1 MHCRNNIF
9 YRKNK
14 KNKVTTYI
22 KQNPAYTSKT
32 PEKIRKE
39 SGMFKEI
46 RDEENKD
53 STKIVLQVDNKEDED
68 SQIDLLNVAG
78 QMGKKK
84 KLYAYCMAAA
94 LCIGVLVGLIIIS
107 MQYITGKGSYAQAMV
122 SFQYDGIEEGLDP
135 NGAAFDINK
144 IKSPAVITD
153 ALETL
158 GITDVSVEDIR
169 QNIAIEGVIPED
181 AVERITTIKQM
192 AEEDASNYEKILDV
206 TYFPSQY
213 VVYLYKCKG
222 VSGTKT
228 AEILEAILDSY
239 REYFMDT
246 YANTEVLT
254 VTSNLIDYT
263 QYDYAESVDMIESQI
278 DIMLDYVTER
288 RDQAPDFRS
297 SATGLSFGDI
307 KKSLETIQSVDLAKL
322 TSYVESHNLTKDQ
335 QRQREYYEYKIKKC
349 NMDLSELQVQL
360 SNVQNTIDNYQKDPV
375 VIVSSQESTQ
385 EITQADEYYDTLLD
399 NKLTLSKQISE
410 VNTELNETYSLL
422 NAMNT
427 VNSKNAQSE
436 YDYVDSVLSKL
447 AETLSVWVKQIE
459 DTTDEYYNTTL
470 FSNAY
475 KISVPAKYKAAG
487 GIMDMAVKI
496 VICAAVAVFVVV
508 VIWCIDGLK
517 TEISET
523 RKRAK
528 KIE

>member
-1 MHCRNNIF
+1 
-9 YRKNK
+9 
-14 KNKVTTYI
+14 
-22 KQNPAYTSKT
+22 
-32 PEKIRKE
+32 
-39 SGMFKEI
+39 MFKELK
-46 RDEENKD
+46 DEENKD
-53 STKIVLQVDNKEDED
+53 STKIVLQVDNKDDEE

-78 QMGKKK
+78 QMGKRK
-84 KLYAYCMAAA
+84 KLYGYFIAVAVCVGVLAA
-94 LCIGVLVGLIIIS
+94 LLVIG

-122 SFQYDGIEEGLDP
+122 SFQYEGIEEGLDP

-144 IKSPAVITD
+144 MKSPAVITD
-153 ALETL
+153 ALENL
-158 GITDVSVEDIR
+158 GITDVSIEEVR

-181 AVERITTIKQM
+181 AVERITTIKEM
-192 AEEDASNYEKILDV
+192 AQDDASNYEKILDV

-213 VVYLYKCKG
+213 VIYLYKCKG
-222 VSGTKT
+222 VNGAQT

-263 QYDYAESVDMIESQI
+263 QYDYAESVDMLESQI

-297 SATGLSFGDI
+297 AATGLSFGDI

-322 TSYVESHNLTKDQ
+322 SSYVESHNLTKDS
-335 QRQREYYEYKIKKC
+335 QRQREYYEYKIKKYS
-349 NMDLSELQVQL
+349 MDLSELQVQM
-360 SNVQNTIDNYQKDPV
+360 SNVQNTIDSYQKDPV

-385 EITQADEYYDTLLD
+385 ELTQTNEYYDTLVE
-399 NKLTLSKQISE
+399 NKLALSKKISE
-410 VNTELNETYSLL
+410 INTELNETYTLL
-422 NAMNT
+422 NAMDTVSKKNT
-427 VNSKNAQSE
+427 QDE
-436 YDYVDSVLSKL
+436 YDYADSVLSKL

-487 GIMDMAVKI
+487 GIVDMAIKI
-496 VICAAVAVFVVV
+496 VICAAAAVFIVF

-517 TEISET
+517 AEIKET
-523 RKRAK
+523 RKK
-528 KIE
+528 SENLL